1 MTTFNHASTF
11 RSRLPLVLVL
21 GALAFT
27 SAGAQADEPGQ
38 VDQVT
43 ISAPSLKTV
52 GRDQTTGAP
61 IEEVSKQASI
71 KFDPVT
77 LTTNSGVA
85 LLKDSVF
92 ESALQI
98 CNSIGLSMSDD
109 DGRACVRDAVKSAQV
124 QVDAAIARARSS
136 TNG

>member
-1 MTTFNHASTF
+1 MITFSHARGF
-11 RSRLPLVLVL
+11 RSRLPVALAL
-21 GALAFT
+21 GALAFM
-27 SAGAQADEPGQ
+27 SAGAQADDPDQ

-43 ISAPSLKTV
+43 ISAPGVKTV
-52 GRDQTTGAP
+52 GHDEATGAP
-61 IEEVSKQASI
+61 IEEVTKQASI

-92 ESALQI
+92 ESALRI
-98 CNSIGLSMSDD
+98 CNSIGLTMSYD
-109 DGRACVRDAVKSAQV
+109 DGGACIRDAVKSAQV
-124 QVDAAIARARSS
+124 QVDAAISRARST